1 MVGTTLTAKRQ
12 DFDADTTEKFGKLSL
27 KISDGLTES
36 GDYDTHFYN
45 GQDEVSADGILRI
58 DPKYRA
64 QSSVPDFLPTWDP
77 KEKYPA
83 LELHK
88 YEDPALRADANF
100 PNLFPELSKEQVSIK
115 KITPKF
121 GTEVE
126 GVQLSQLSDA
136 GKDELALL
144 VAQRG
149 LIVFRDQDFAKHGP
163 QFAVEYGRHFGKLHI
178 HQTSGHP
185 ENAPELHITYRRPD
199 HKEFERV
206 FQDSTSSTF
215 WHTDV
220 SYELQPPSY
229 TFFSVLEG
237 LDGGGDT
244 LFADSVEAFQRLSPA
259 MQEFLSG
266 LHVLH
271 SSYEQADNSVG
282 LGGIQRRKPT
292 AHVHPLVRVHP
303 VLKKKSLFVN
313 ESFSR
318 RIVELKKPES
328 ETLLNFLYDLINNTH
343 DLQLRVRW
351 ETNTVAIWDN
361 RRVHH
366 SAVIDWE
373 EPVHRHAFRITPQG
387 ERPVEDLKFLNYD
400 QYFAEEVLRS

>member
-1 MVGTTLTAKRQ
+1 MATTTVTSTANV
-12 DFDADTTEKFGKLSL
+12 DTEVSEKFGKLSL
-27 KISDGLTES
+27 NVLDDLTES
-36 GDYDTHFYN
+36 GDYDTHFYK

-64 QSSVPDFLPTWDP
+64 QSSAPEFLPTWDP
-77 KEKYPA
+77 SEKYPA
-83 LELHK
+83 LEFHE
-88 YEDPALRADANF
+88 YHDPALRADDSF
-100 PNLFPELSKEQVSIK
+100 PNLFPQLVKEQARIK
-115 KITPKF
+115 KITPKL
-121 GTEVE
+121 GTEIE

-149 LIVFRDQDFAKHGP
+149 MVVFRDQDFAKHGP
-163 QFAVEYGRHFGKLHI
+163 EFVVNYGKHFGKLHV

-185 ENAPELHITYRRPD
+185 ETAPELHITYRRPD
-199 HKEFERV
+199 RKEFDRV
-206 FQDSTSSTF
+206 FQDSTSSIF

-237 LDGGGDT
+237 PDGGGDT
-244 LFADSVEAFQRLSPA
+244 LFADSVEAFERLSPT
-259 MQEFLSG
+259 MQEFVSK
-266 LHVLH
+266 LHVVH
-271 SSYEQADNSVG
+271 SSYEQAENSVG
-282 LGGIQRRKPT
+282 LGGVQRREST
-292 AHVHPLVRVHP
+292 AHIHPLVRVHP
-303 VLKKKSLFVN
+303 VLKRKSLFVN

-328 ETLLNFLYDLINNTH
+328 DVLLRFLHDLVNNTH
-343 DLQLRVRW
+343 DLQLRAKW
-351 ETNTVAIWDN
+351 EPNTVAIWDN

-366 SAVIDWE
+366 AAVVDWD

-387 ERPVEDLKFLNYD
+387 ERPVEDLKYLNND
-400 QYFAEEVLRS
+400 QYFTEEVPRRR